1 MVSVLRLTR
10 TNDGDIDHEPP
21 NSRQHLIESVLEI
34 ASRNNLNPA
43 QVLRTGHNRL
53 SIMLRQCR
61 SHGHFKG
68 ANCPT
73 CNDEGKFIMSDR
85 ESNSLGRML
94 ALVLRH
100 APEKFNVEM
109 DINGWVN
116 SRELSENIAKQRR
129 HYHWLRGWHF
139 AAIASADDKGRY
151 QVEGDMLR
159 ATYGH
164 SIELELDLPTDNI
177 PEALYWPCEAEQV
190 STIKEL
196 GITAGD
202 RKHVHL
208 SKSISNA
215 MEAGHVR
222 IDRPAILE
230 VDTVRAIAD
239 GHVIYRAGTTVYL
252 VDEMPGEY
260 LYQIEEDDP
269 MVLEMIAQWELEE
282 QEEE

>member
-1 MVSVLRLTR
+1 
-10 TNDGDIDHEPP
+10 
-21 NSRQHLIESVLEI
+21 
-34 ASRNNLNPA
+34 
-43 QVLRTGHNRL
+43 
-53 SIMLRQCR
+53 
-61 SHGHFKG
+61 
-68 ANCPT
+68 
-73 CNDEGKFIMSDR
+73 MSDR
-85 ESNSLGRML
+85 ESNSLGRIL

-159 ATYGH
+159 A
-164 SIELELDLPTDNI
+164 
-177 PEALYWPCEAEQV
+177 EQV
-190 STIKEL
+190 PSIKEL